1 MFTGRAGA
9 KLVIF
14 AHNFVIYFGVL
25 WYFQIWPGAVALLA
39 VPGLLLVLLNGAAV
53 TLLIG
58 MVSARFRDI
67 PQLINSIV
75 QIVFFVTPIMWKPE
89 LLRTRSYI
97 AEFNPFYHLV
107 EIVRAPLLGQMPSC
121 QHLSGGPTDHAYQPH
136 GRRCVLCAISFAH
149 FLLGLRPMT
158 ISATHSVEHSELSLD
173 NVSVSFPIYHGG
185 SRSLKKSL
193 LFRGSGGQLASD
205 ASHRITV
212 EALRNVSMEF
222 RTGDRVA
229 LVGKNGAGKTTL
241 LRVMAGIY
249 EPVTGVVK
257 SRGRISPM
265 FDISLGID
273 GEISGYDNIRLRG
286 LILGLPAREI
296 EERMADIAEFTE
308 LGDYLDIPVRTYSS
322 GMMTRL
328 TFAVAT
334 CFSPEILLMDE
345 WILAGDAGFLA
356 KAQHR
361 VEAFVEQAGILVLA
375 SHSTEICRRWCNKAV
390 WMERGEVKMAA
401 DISAVLDSYNSA
413 AVA

>member
-1 MFTGRAGA
+1 
-9 KLVIF
+9 
-14 AHNFVIYFGVL
+14 
-25 WYFQIWPGAVALLA
+25 
-39 VPGLLLVLLNGAAV
+39 
-53 TLLIG
+53 
-58 MVSARFRDI
+58 
-67 PQLINSIV
+67 
-75 QIVFFVTPIMWKPE
+75 
-89 LLRTRSYI
+89 
-97 AEFNPFYHLV
+97 
-107 EIVRAPLLGQMPSC
+107 
-121 QHLSGGPTDHAYQPH
+121 
-136 GRRCVLCAISFAH
+136 
-149 FLLGLRPMT
+149 MT
-158 ISATHSVEHSELSLD
+158 ISAIPSVEHSELSLD

-229 LVGKNGAGKTTL
+229 LIGNNGAGKTTL

-273 GEISGYDNIRLRG
+273 GDISGYDNIRLRG

-375 SHSTEICRRWCNKAV
+375 SHSTEICRRWCNKGV

-401 DISAVLDSYNSA
+401 DISAVLDSYNSV

>member
-1 MFTGRAGA
+1 
-9 KLVIF
+9 
-14 AHNFVIYFGVL
+14 
-25 WYFQIWPGAVALLA
+25 
-39 VPGLLLVLLNGAAV
+39 
-53 TLLIG
+53 
-58 MVSARFRDI
+58 
-67 PQLINSIV
+67 
-75 QIVFFVTPIMWKPE
+75 
-89 LLRTRSYI
+89 
-97 AEFNPFYHLV
+97 
-107 EIVRAPLLGQMPSC
+107 
-121 QHLSGGPTDHAYQPH
+121 
-136 GRRCVLCAISFAH
+136 
-149 FLLGLRPMT
+149 MT
-158 ISATHSVEHSELSLD
+158 IGATHSVEHSELSLD

-185 SRSLKKSL
+185 SRSLKKNL

-273 GEISGYDNIRLRG
+273 GDISGYDNIRLRG

-296 EERMADIAEFTE
+296 EERMAGIAEFTE

-361 VEAFVEQAGILVLA
+361 VEDFVEQAGILVLA

-401 DISAVLDSYNSA
+401 DVNAVLDSYNSI